1 MIQSKLVL
9 LENISSTEVPI
20 FMIGSDDY
28 IFASQV
34 LSNVYQ
40 SMQHK
45 ISFKSKHQSGN
56 MKK

>member
-1 MIQSKLVL
+1 MIQPKLIP
-9 LENISSTEVPI
+9 LENMSSTEVPI

-34 LSNVYQ
+34 LSNIYQ

-45 ISFKSKHQSGN
+45 ISFKHKHQSGN